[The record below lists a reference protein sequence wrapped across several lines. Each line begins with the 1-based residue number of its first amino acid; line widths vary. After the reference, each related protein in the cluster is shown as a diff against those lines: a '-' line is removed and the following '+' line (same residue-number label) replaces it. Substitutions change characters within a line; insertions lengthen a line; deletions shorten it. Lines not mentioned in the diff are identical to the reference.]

1 MVCEGGRVWV
11 HACVS
16 DSESESAC
24 LCLRECVCLCDLA
37 LLVRMRATNGLLNVR
52 QLTYLVPYCPLGV
65 RALLQWLEVWAG
77 KRRAPKK
84 TKKEKERA
92 KKIAR
97 NR

>member
-1 MVCEGGRVWV
+1 MSLCVCVRV
-11 HACVS
+11 CV
-16 DSESESAC
+16 
-24 LCLRECVCLCDLA
+24 CVCLCDLA
-37 LLVRMRATNGLLNVR
+37 LLVRMSATNGLLYVR
-52 QLTYLVPYCPLGV
+52 QIIYPVPYCSLGV

>member
-1 MVCEGGRVWV
+1 MDGVGWGGVGWGGS
-11 HACVS
+11 VS
-16 DSESESAC
+16 V
-24 LCLRECVCLCDLA
+24 CVCVRVCVCMRLSDLA
-37 LLVRMRATNGLLNVR
+37 LLVRMSATNGLLYVR
-52 QLTYLVPYCPLGV
+52 QLIYLVPYCPLGV